1 MYKILPASEIPMPK
15 QPVYLGYPDHAYP
28 DLVFVNTITL
38 QNFISFNS
46 ILLRELL
53 LSNKEAIL
61 AVAGVKVEDA
71 KATTTDKVE
80 TKVEVKKEKT
90 TPKPTEVKGE
100 EGWK

>member
-1 MYKILPASEIPMPK
+1 
-15 QPVYLGYPDHAYP
+15 
-28 DLVFVNTITL
+28 
-38 QNFISFNS
+38 
-46 ILLRELL
+46 LRELL

-71 KATTTDKVE
+71 KATTTNKVE

-90 TPKPTEVKGE
+90 APKPTEVKGE